1 MAAPVYADTS
11 FLVSLYVQNANTAR
25 AVAAVESGA
34 TPLIFTPLIRHELRN
49 ALRLCVFRRQIAAAQ
64 RESALHDMEADAEA
78 GVLHL
83 TPVDWPKAFTHAERL
98 GRSHSEALGTRGMD
112 ILHVACALALR
123 AKRFATFDGR
133 LRQLAKLAGLDVGL

>member
-11 FLVSLYVQNANTAR
+11 FLVSLYVQDANTAR
-25 AVAAVESGA
+25 AVAVVEARA
-34 TPLIFTPLIRHELRN
+34 TPLVFTPLIRHELRN
-49 ALRLCVFRRQIAAAQ
+49 ALRLCVFRRQITAAQ
-64 RESALHDMEADAEA
+64 RETAMHDMEADAES

-123 AKRFATFDGR
+123 AKRFATFDDR
-133 LRQLAKLAGLDVGL
+133 QRQLAELAGLELG